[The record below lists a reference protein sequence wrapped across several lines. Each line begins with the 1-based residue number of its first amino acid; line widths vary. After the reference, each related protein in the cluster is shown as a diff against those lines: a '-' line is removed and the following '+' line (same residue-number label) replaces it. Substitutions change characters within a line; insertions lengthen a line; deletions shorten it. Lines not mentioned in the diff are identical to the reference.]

1 MQTFSRI
8 AGRSILEGGRMM
20 NKQSFKSLLSFEFW
34 QKFGKALMVVIAVM
48 PAAGLMISLGKTIAM
63 INPELGFLVTTGGVL
78 EQIGWGV
85 IGNLHILFALAI
97 GGSWAK
103 ERAGGAFAAGL
114 SFILINRITGVM
126 FGVTGDMLKDPEAKV
141 KTLLGGSIKVAD
153 YFTSVLE
160 SPALNM
166 GVFVGIIAGFVGA
179 TAFNKYYNYRKL
191 PDALSFFNGK
201 RFVPFVVILRSAIV
215 ALILSF
221 LWPVVQTGINN
232 FGIWIANSKETA
244 PILAPFAFGTLERL
258 LLPFGLHHMLT
269 IPINY
274 TQLGGTYEVL
284 TGAAKGTQ
292 VFGQDP
298 LWLAWI
304 TDLGNTKVSDPATYQ
319 HLLDTVTP
327 ARFKVGQMIGSFGIL
342 MGVALAIYRNVD
354 PDKKHKYKGMM
365 IATALA
371 TFLTGVTEPI
381 EYMFMFVAMPLYLVY
396 AVVQGAAFAMADI
409 VNLRVH
415 SFGSIEFLTRTPMTI
430 KAGIGMDIIN
440 FIWVTVLFAVIMYFI
455 ANFMIQK
462 FNYATPG
469 RNGNYEQA
477 EGDVDAS
484 ETSGSGK
491 VAAASQAVN
500 VINLLGGRANIVD
513 VDACMTRLRV
523 TVKDETKVGT
533 EEQWKAEGA
542 MGLVMKGQGVQAIYG
557 PKADVLKSDIQD
569 LLDSGEVI
577 PETLP
582 SQKTA
587 VQQAEVAF
595 KGVTEE
601 VHSVAEGQVI
611 ELEKVQDPVFSQKM
625 MGDGF
630 AVEPANGQIVSPVA
644 GKVTSVFPTKHALG
658 LVTESGL
665 EVLVHIGLDT
675 VSLEGKPF
683 TVKVEEGQTVAA
695 GDLLVEADLDAI
707 REAGRAT
714 TTVVVFTNGAA
725 IQSVTLTQTGQ
736 LPADAVVAKVEL

>member
-1 MQTFSRI
+1 MKDTFK
-8 AGRSILEGGRMM
+8 
-20 NKQSFKSLLSFEFW
+20 NVLSFEFW

-48 PAAGLMISLGKTIAM
+48 PAAGLMISIGKSIVM
-63 INPELGFLVTTGGVL
+63 INPTFAPLVVTGGIL

-114 SFILINRITGVM
+114 AFILINRITGTI
-126 FGVTGDMLKDPEAKV
+126 FGVSGDMLKNPDAMV
-141 KTLLGGSIKVAD
+141 TTLFGGSIKVAD
-153 YFTSVLE
+153 YFISVLE
-160 SPALNM
+160 APALNM
-166 GVFVGIIAGFVGA
+166 GVFVGIISGFIGA
-179 TAFNKYYNYRKL
+179 TAYNKYYNFRKL

-201 RFVPFVVILRSAIV
+201 RFVPFVVILRSIIAAIV
-215 ALILSF
+215 LAAF
-221 LWPVVQTGINN
+221 WPVVQTGINS
-232 FGIWIANSKETA
+232 FGIWIANSQETA
-244 PILAPFAFGTLERL
+244 PILAPFLYGTLERL

-269 IPINY
+269 IPMNY
-274 TQLGGTYEVL
+274 TALGGTYEVL
-284 TGAAKGTQ
+284 TGAAKGSQ

-298 LWLAWI
+298 LWLAWV
-304 TDLGNTKVSDPATYQ
+304 TDLVNLKGTDAGQYQ
-319 HLLDTVTP
+319 HLLDTVHP

-342 MGVALAIYRNVD
+342 MGVIVAIYRNVD
-354 PDKKHKYKGMM
+354 ADKKHQYKGMM

-381 EYMFMFVAMPLYLVY
+381 EYMFMFVATPMYLVY
-396 AVVQGAAFAMADI
+396 SLVQGAAFAMADV

-415 SFGSIEFLTRTPMTI
+415 SFGSIEFLTRTPI
-430 KAGIGMDIIN
+430 AINAGIGMDIVN

-469 RNGNYEQA
+469 RNGNYETA
-477 EGDVDAS
+477 EGSDESSS
-484 ETSGSGK
+484 EVK
-491 VAAASQAVN
+491 VAAGSQAVN
-500 VINLLGGRANIVD
+500 IINLLGGRANIVD

-523 TVKDETKVGT
+523 TVKDADKVGNA
-533 EEQWKAEGA
+533 EQWKAEGA

-569 LLDSGEVI
+569 ILDSGEII

-582 SQKTA
+582 SQMTEA
-587 VQQAEVAF
+587 QQNTVQF
-595 KGVTEE
+595 KGLTEE
-601 VHSVAEGQVI
+601 VYSVADGQVVA
-611 ELEKVQDPVFSQKM
+611 LEQVKDPVFAQKM

-630 AVEPANGQIVSPVA
+630 AVEPANGNIVSPVS
-644 GKVTSVFPTKHALG
+644 GTVSSIFPTKHALG
-658 LVTESGL
+658 LVTEAGL

-683 TVKVEEGQTVAA
+683 TVHVAEGQKVVA
-695 GDLLVEADLDAI
+695 GDLLVTADLDAI
-707 REAGRAT
+707 RAAGRET
-714 TTVVVFTNGAA
+714 STVVVFTNGDAIKSVKLEKTGSLAA
-725 IQSVTLTQTGQ
+725 KT
-736 LPADAVVAKVEL
+736 AVAKVEL